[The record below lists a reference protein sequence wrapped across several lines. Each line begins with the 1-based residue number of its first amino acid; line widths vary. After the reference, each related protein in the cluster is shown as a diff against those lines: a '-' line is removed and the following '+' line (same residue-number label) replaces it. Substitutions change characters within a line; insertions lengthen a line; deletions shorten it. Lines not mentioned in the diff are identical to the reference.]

1 MRIRFGTTLALSLA
15 VAALAL
21 SGCDSKK
28 SRTNSASLVAPT
40 SSNTTGAT
48 TSGTTGA
55 TTSSATTTPPTA
67 NPGAVLGGNTSS
79 GSATSGAT
87 ASGFGKGTGVFT
99 DASNQ
104 LPASTSNDYGADSGD
119 LDGDGDIDVA
129 IAVNGGP
136 SRILWNDGQGNF
148 TLRPNSF
155 PNLVMAAT
163 SVRLIDADLDG
174 DFDLIFSANFE
185 PARVF
190 LNDGAGNFTLGSE
203 LNPTNDAYTYNLAI
217 GDANDDGWADVFLV
231 QAGQTAPSRG
241 QNKLYLSDQ
250 VNSFVEAPA
259 GTIPASANDSLDAT
273 FVDANQDGHLDI
285 FVANFGSRP
294 LLLVN
299 DTNGVFL
306 NQTDVYIPPTLSTYA
321 TGIAQ
326 GDMDGD
332 GDIDLFVANEGP
344 ATAGAPPAGE
354 VNTWLDNNGPNQ
366 RLSVLANA
374 VPADADAT
382 WRLRLVDVNA
392 DGQLDVVAAQLRA
405 SQKMYINQGG
415 TLVDATSFLPPV
427 NQANNNC
434 FGITIG
440 DFNGDQAPDLLFT
453 RRGAQPFLFLN
464 TP

>member
-1 MRIRFGTTLALSLA
+1 MRIRTSTLIFSLALTA
-15 VAALAL
+15 VAL
-21 SGCDSKK
+21 SGCSSKK
-28 SRTNSASLVAPT
+28 SRSPSASLVAP
-40 SSNTTGAT
+40 T

-55 TTSSATTTPPTA
+55 TTSGTTAPTTSVVVPKPAT
-67 NPGAVLGGNTSS
+67 PGVVLGGNTSS

-87 ASGFGKGTGVFT
+87 ASGFGKGTGQFT
-99 DASNQ
+99 DASNN

-136 SRILWNDGQGNF
+136 ARILWNDGTGVF
-148 TLRPNSF
+148 TLRPASF
-155 PNLVMAAT
+155 PTTVMAAT
-163 SVRLIDADLDG
+163 SVRLIDADQDG

-185 PARVF
+185 PTRLF
-190 LNDGAGNFTLGSE
+190 LNDGAGNFTFGSE

-217 GDANDDGWADVFLV
+217 GDANGDGWNDVFMV
-231 QAGQTAPSRG
+231 QAGLNTPSQG
-241 QNKLYLSDQ
+241 QNKLYLSDM

-259 GTIPASANDSLDAT
+259 GTIPAAANDSLDAT
-273 FVDANQDGHLDI
+273 FLDVNQDGSMDI

-299 DTNGVFL
+299 NTLGTFV
-306 NQTDVYIPPTLSTYA
+306 NQSDVYIPPTLSTFA

-332 GDIDLFVANEGP
+332 GDVDLFVANEGP
-344 ATAGAPPAGE
+344 ATASGPPAGQ

-366 RLSVLANA
+366 RFSNLANA
-374 VPADADAT
+374 VPSDSEAT

-392 DGQLDVVAAQLRA
+392 DGQLDVVASQLRA
-405 SQKMYINQGG
+405 SQRLYINQGG
-415 TLVDATSFLPPV
+415 TLIDATSFLPPV
-427 NQANNNC
+427 NQAASNC
-434 FGITIG
+434 FGITVG

>member
-1 MRIRFGTTLALSLA
+1 MRIQTGTTLALSLA

-28 SRTNSASLVAPT
+28 SRTSASLVAPT
-40 SSNTTGAT
+40 TSNSTGAT
-48 TSGTTGA
+48 SSGTTGA
-55 TTSSATTTPPTA
+55 TTSTIAPVASIGVA
-67 NPGAVLGGNTSS
+67 LGGNTSS

-87 ASGFGKGTGVFT
+87 AAGFGKGTGVFT
-99 DASNQ
+99 DASGQ
-104 LPASTSNDYGADSGD
+104 LPSSSSADYGADSGD

-148 TLRPNSF
+148 TLRPTSF
-155 PNLVMAAT
+155 PTLVMAAT
-163 SVRLIDADLDG
+163 SVRLIDADHDN

-185 PARVF
+185 PARLF
-190 LNDGAGNFTLGSE
+190 INDGLGNFSLGSE
-203 LNPTNDAYTYNLAI
+203 LNPTNDAYTYNLAV
-217 GDANDDGWADVFLV
+217 GDANDDGWDDVFLV
-231 QAGQTAPSRG
+231 QAGQTVPSQG
-241 QNKLYLSDQ
+241 QNKLYLSDTI
-250 VNSFVEAPA
+250 NSFIEAPV
-259 GTIPASANDSLDAT
+259 GTIPTSANDSLDAT
-273 FVDANQDGHLDI
+273 FFDANQDGHLDI

-294 LLLVN
+294 IVLVN

-332 GDIDLFVANEGP
+332 GDVDLFVANEGP
-344 ATAGAPPAGE
+344 ATAGSPPAGE
-354 VNTWLDNNGPNQ
+354 VNTWLDNNGPAQ
-366 RLSVLANA
+366 RLSVLASA

-392 DGQLDVVAAQLRA
+392 DGQLDVIAGQLRA
-405 SQKMYINQGG
+405 SQRMYINQGG
-415 TLVDATSFLPPV
+415 VLVDATSFLPPA
-427 NQANNNC
+427 NQAASNS
-434 FGITIG
+434 FGLTVG